1 MVKFFVDRLILTI
14 FVAFGASLLVFALI
28 HLVPGD
34 PVKAALGIMSTPELV
49 AEIREDLGLNQPLYV
64 QYFTWLRKIFQG
76 DFGISIQNRI
86 PVNQRLAIAFPVSFE
101 LVTFGIILSVLIA
114 VPLGVLVVVFKKL
127 DFLFVLFSIIGIS
140 MPQFWAAILL
150 IIFFSIQLKLLSF
163 GAFVFLFEDPVKHLL
178 YMIMPVIALALPMIS
193 VTMRI
198 TRTSMLEVIQKPYIR
213 TMKAI
218 GLGEARVIFTH
229 AFKNALIPIVTVTG
243 LQFGYL
249 LGGAIIIESIFGLPG
264 LGLLILDSAAVKDYP
279 TIQAVTLI
287 LTLWFVLI
295 NFVTDLLYAYLD
307 PRIKYD

>member
-1 MVKFFVDRLILTI
+1 MVKFFIDRLVLTV
-14 FVAFGASLLVFALI
+14 FVAFGASLLVFSLL

-34 PVKAALGIMSTPELV
+34 PVQAALGIMSTPELIAGV
-49 AEIREDLGLNQPLYV
+49 REDLGLNEPLYV
-64 QYFTWLRKIFQG
+64 QYFTWLGKIFQG

-86 PVNQRLAIAFPVSFE
+86 PVSRRLMIAFPVSFE
-101 LVTFGIILSVLIA
+101 LVTFGTIVSILVA
-114 VPLGVLVVVFKKL
+114 VPLGVFVVVFRKL
-127 DFLFVLFSIIGIS
+127 DFLFVLFSIVGIS
-140 MPQFWAAILL
+140 MPQFWVAILL
-150 IIFFSIQLKLLSF
+150 IIFFSIQLKVLSF
-163 GAFVFLFEDPVKHLL
+163 GAFVFFFEDPIKHLL
-178 YMIMPVIALALPMIS
+178 YMIMPVMALSLPMIS

-218 GLGEARVIFTH
+218 GLSEARVIFTH

-249 LGGAIIIESIFGLPG
+249 LGGAILIESIFGLPG
-264 LGLLILDSAAVKDYP
+264 LGLLILDSSVVKDYP
-279 TIQAVTLI
+279 TVQAVTMI

-295 NFVTDLLYAYLD
+295 NFFTDLLYAYLD